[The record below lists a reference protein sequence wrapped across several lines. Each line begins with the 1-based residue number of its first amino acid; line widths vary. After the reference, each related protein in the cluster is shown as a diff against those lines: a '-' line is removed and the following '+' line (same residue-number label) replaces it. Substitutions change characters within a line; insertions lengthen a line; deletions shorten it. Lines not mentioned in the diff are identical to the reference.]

1 MKIEHT
7 PLKDCFVL
15 TPTIFTDERGTFYE
29 TYNEVLFEKVTGQKV
44 NFVQDN
50 QSTSAYGVIRGLHYQ
65 AGEMAQSK
73 LVRAL
78 QGSILDIV
86 VDIRK
91 ESETFGKHFSIV
103 LDDVIQ
109 QQLFVPRGFA
119 HGFITLSPTSIF
131 AYKCDNFY
139 DKTSE
144 QGIIYNDATLSL
156 DWHLQQ
162 DKFILSEKDQ
172 ILPTFLEATSE

>member
-7 PLKDCFVL
+7 PLKDCFVI

-29 TYNEVLFEKVTGQKV
+29 TYNQVLFEKVTGQKV

-50 QSTSAYGVIRGLHYQ
+50 QSTSAYGVLRGLHYQ
-65 AGEMAQSK
+65 AGEMAQAK

-86 VDIRK
+86 VDVRK
-91 ESETFGKHFSIV
+91 DSETFGEHFSIV

-156 DWHLQQ
+156 DWHLSK

-172 ILPTFLEATSE
+172 ILPSFRQATSE